1 MPPRWNF
8 ASLFVIFL
16 SDIHVNPQL
25 FPWFSWETVSELNHG
40 VHLESWQRR
49 QGPVRASIS
58 SVPFASSPTN
68 VWTVFGLFFF
78 FFKAR
83 EEVVSESPPHARG
96 KRGTEST
103 AGT

>member
-1 MPPRWNF
+1 MY
-8 ASLFVIFL
+8 
-16 SDIHVNPQL
+16 
-25 FPWFSWETVSELNHG
+25 
-40 VHLESWQRR
+40 
-49 QGPVRASIS
+49 
-58 SVPFASSPTN
+58 
-68 VWTVFGLFFF
+68 GLVLDCFFFF